1 MTNNHNEQMRI
12 IKRCCE
18 ALDDKKAEGIKVL
31 HVHDQSSITDYFI
44 LATGNSEPHLRA
56 LTNTL
61 SSLFKEE
68 GVPVLGTETNAS
80 SGWSVID
87 AFDII
92 VHVFLP
98 DMRDFYRIDSL
109 WKDAE
114 EVPLDSFLY
123 SKSVSD

>member
-1 MTNNHNEQMRI
+1 MRI